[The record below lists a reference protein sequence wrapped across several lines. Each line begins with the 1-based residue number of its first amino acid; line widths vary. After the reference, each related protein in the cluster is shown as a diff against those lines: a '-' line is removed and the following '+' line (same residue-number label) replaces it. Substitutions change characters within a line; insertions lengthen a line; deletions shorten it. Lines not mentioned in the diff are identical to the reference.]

1 MTEKDT
7 PVEGA
12 QPRPDELVDK
22 LEDVKSTPPDTE
34 AGDEW
39 PELGEP
45 GGVERTGA
53 NRGVS
58 GEGTERTEGQDPNIQ
73 AGGGQA
79 GG

>member
-1 MTEKDT
+1 MTDKDT

-22 LEDVKSTPPDTE
+22 LEEVKSTPPDTE
-34 AGDEW
+34 SGDEW
-39 PELGEP
+39 PDIGEP

-58 GEGTERTEGQDPNIQ
+58 SEDTDSNDPNIQ
-73 AGGGQA
+73 AGGGQF